1 MYLCRIQTILSKSSK
16 CGRISQTLQMDTWKP
31 SSTKKRIMWRN
42 HEKYW
47 EVRTYSRK
55 FPHTLTKVLISQ
67 ILEHPCHIP
76 ALNLP
81 SEKPWQDPVRGMGM
95 QVSPA
100 PEPRDI
106 VWHNVARPQASG
118 DGSFIRLI
126 FAKCVHAMHDWITTE
141 PTTVA
146 LSGWKRA
153 ISLYHPETARH
164 NCWCVN
170 SLWRLLSS
178 LVPCQL
184 WEFVREDSGR
194 QS

>member
-1 MYLCRIQTILSKSSK
+1 M
-16 CGRISQTLQMDTWKP
+16 
-31 SSTKKRIMWRN
+31 
-42 HEKYW
+42 
-47 EVRTYSRK
+47 
-55 FPHTLTKVLISQ
+55 
-67 ILEHPCHIP
+67 
-76 ALNLP
+76 
-81 SEKPWQDPVRGMGM
+81 RGMGM

-126 FAKCVHAMHDWITTE
+126 FAKCVHAMHDRITTE

-184 WEFVREDSGR
+184 WEFGREDSGR
-194 QS
+194 QLHSTKLRIPASSHSLTGKLENHEQTYFTDPG